1 MIRQISRSLVAA
13 LLGLALFTAGS
24 FGGSPSPQASKA
36 DLTVSAA
43 ISLKDALDEAKQTYI
58 AANPTVA
65 IAVNYGASGTLQ
77 LQIEQGAPVDV
88 FLSAAPKQMDALET
102 KGLLL
107 EGTRKNLLRN
117 EVVLIVPKDSTLG
130 ISSFQDLTRADVKQ
144 IALGEPVTV
153 PAGQY
158 AKEVLTSLGI
168 YDAVNAKAILG
179 KDVRQVLTYVET
191 GNVDAGIVY
200 ATDAMSSAKVKVV
213 ATAPAK
219 SHAPVI
225 YPGAIVKASKN
236 PAAARALLDFLASPQ
251 GLAIFQKYGFASAT
265 P

>member
-1 MIRQISRSLVAA
+1 MIRKIRPTLAAVVLV
-13 LLGLALFTAGS
+13 LALFTAGS
-24 FGGSPSPQASKA
+24 FAGSPTSQSAKS

-43 ISLKDALDEAKQTYI
+43 ISLKDALDEAKQTYVASTANVTI
-58 AANPTVA
+58 AA
-65 IAVNYGASGTLQ
+65 NYGASGTLE

-88 FLSAAPKQMDALET
+88 FLSAAPKQMNDLET

-107 EGTRKNLLRN
+107 EGTRRDLLRN
-117 EVVLIVPKDSTLG
+117 EVVLIVPKDSSIG
-130 ISSFQDLTRADVKQ
+130 ISSFQDLTRANVKQ
-144 IALGEPVTV
+144 VALGEPVTV

-168 YDAVNAKAILG
+168 YDAVNSKAILA

-200 ATDAMSSAKVKVV
+200 ATDAMSSAKVKIV

-219 SHAPVI
+219 SHAPVL
-225 YPGAIVKASKN
+225 YPAAVIKASKN
-236 PAAARALLDFLASPQ
+236 PSAARAFLDFLASSR
-251 GLAIFQKYGFASAT
+251 GLAIFQKYGFTPAT

>member
-1 MIRQISRSLVAA
+1 MIGRSSRRAFVVLLA
-13 LLGLALFTAGS
+13 LLFVAGTG
-24 FGGSPSPQASKA
+24 FAGGAPPQAA
-36 DLTVSAA
+36 TVDLTVSAA
-43 ISLKDALDEAKQTYI
+43 ISLKDALDEAKQLYATDNPNVSI
-58 AANPTVA
+58 A
-65 IAVNYGASGTLQ
+65 INYGASGTLQ
-77 LQIEQGAPVDV
+77 LQIEQGAPVDI
-88 FLSAAPKQMDALET
+88 FLSAATKQMDALDT

-107 EGTRKNLLRN
+107 EGTRKNLLLN
-117 EVVLIVPKDSTLG
+117 EVVLIVPKDSSLN

-144 IALGEPVTV
+144 IALGEPTTV

-158 AKEVLTSLGI
+158 AKDVLTSLGI

-200 ATDAMSSAKVKVV
+200 STDAQSSSKVKVV

-219 SHAPVI
+219 SHAPVV
-225 YPGAIVKASKN
+225 YPVAVIKDSKN
-236 PAAARALLDFLASPQ
+236 AAAARQFLDFLSGQRGRAV
-251 GLAIFQKYGFASAT
+251 FQKYGFGLAT